1 MELEVKGFPSLPVE
15 LPGVE
20 SSRTKSFI
28 CFNKRV
34 EGLIQSGERTAS
46 FRPEAFPDMI
56 STSESTKYA
65 KQG

>member
-1 MELEVKGFPSLPVE
+1 MELEVKGFSSLPVE
-15 LPGVE
+15 LSGVE

-46 FRPEAFPDMI
+46 FHPEAFPDMI
-56 STSESTKYA
+56 SKSESTRDA